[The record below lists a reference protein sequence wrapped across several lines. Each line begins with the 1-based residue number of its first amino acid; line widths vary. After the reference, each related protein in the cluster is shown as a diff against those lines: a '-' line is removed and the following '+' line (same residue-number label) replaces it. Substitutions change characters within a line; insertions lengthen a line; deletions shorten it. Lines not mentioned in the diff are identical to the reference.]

1 MRLVR
6 SKEPMAPPQAADGT
20 PRWPRMPQLRGTPA
34 HEVTEALF
42 RNAASER
49 VLQTW
54 SRYLKEPDSASDA
67 GIASIRSVVQVL
79 SAVAAKRAPA

>member
-6 SKEPMAPPQAADGT
+6 SKEAMAAPLGADGL
-20 PRWPRMPQLRGTPA
+20 PRWPRVPQLRSIPA
-34 HEVTEALF
+34 SEVNEALF

-54 SRYLKEPDSASDA
+54 SRYLKEPESASDA
-67 GIASIRSVVQVL
+67 GIASIRNVVQVL
-79 SAVAAKRAPA
+79 SAVAAKRAQ